1 MDTPDR
7 DTELSDRINEL
18 QAQLD
23 SLKELLT
30 QARPTPAPEPE
41 ESRPTPVE
49 VGAPRLNT
57 DVLPSDALEVL
68 TPGLTGV
75 RPKKAPMSLS
85 TIDVDR
91 LLKWSGVALVILAI
105 GFFMSVAIERGW
117 LTPELRVAGGIAVG
131 AVLLAV
137 GHQARPKQTA
147 YGRTLQVGGII
158 TLFVTLWAAH
168 EVLGLVGFTTAL
180 GLMALVSA
188 GGLALSA
195 LYTDPSLAALASVGG
210 LATPLILMI
219 GGSSSGDEA
228 AAVLTLV
235 AYSSVLLTVTTWL
248 YVKHRWRSLLWASSA
263 GGAVNILF
271 AGILADRN
279 PGDSQWIATV
289 GVAVIVAVAW
299 AIPVAIG
306 ESEEG
311 WDTNFEAR
319 LRPFLSTAVHQLSIL
334 TPLWAWALLSG
345 IWSDGREIPFG
356 EFAALVGVIAA
367 AISFSAKDHDLRL
380 TNSTSALM
388 MGFIAIANLFEDALL
403 VLALAAYVVVIHYA
417 ADRLKSSVMRVA
429 GHVSSLSLLVVLF
442 LRLALTFD
450 DPTWL
455 DLGADLIAVGS
466 FGAVALLAQRRQTRV
481 IYAVL
486 AYVGTHFWV
495 VELADKFESSLAI
508 VSVGWALI
516 GLSMFV
522 YGRSSRKT
530 PFIQAGSATL
540 VVVIGKL
547 FLVDLAEVD
556 PIAKIALFLG
566 VGALFLGVSYFAKE
580 DRTREDVAREDG
592 LEKTPRPLDLDS
604 K

>member
-18 QAQLD
+18 QGQLD

-30 QARPTPAPEPE
+30 KADASPAPQPKEAHSP
-41 ESRPTPVE
+41 SGQVE
-49 VGAPRLNT
+49 TPRLNP
-57 DVLPSDALEVL
+57 DVLPSGTLEAL
-68 TPGLTGV
+68 TPGLAG
-75 RPKKAPMSLS
+75 PPAAKKPAGLT

-117 LTPELRVAGGIAVG
+117 LTPELRVVGGIAVG

-137 GHQARPKQTA
+137 GHQARPRQAA

-168 EVLGLVGFTTAL
+168 EVLGLIGFATTL

-195 LYTDPSLAALASVGG
+195 LYADPSLAALASVGG

-219 GGSSSGDEA
+219 GGNSSADEA

-248 YVKHRWRSLLWASSA
+248 YIKHRWRSLLWAASA
-263 GGAVNILF
+263 GGAVNVLV
-271 AGILADRN
+271 AGALAARTNDDPSR
-279 PGDSQWIATV
+279 WVATL
-289 GVAVIVAVAW
+289 GVVFIVAVAW

-306 ESEEG
+306 ESEDG
-311 WDTNFEAR
+311 WDSGFEVR
-319 LRPFLSTAVHQLSIL
+319 LRPFLSTALHQLSIL
-334 TPLWAWALLSG
+334 TPLWAWTLLSG
-345 IWSDGREIPFG
+345 IWSDVGEIPFG

-367 AISFSAKDHDLRL
+367 AISFSARDRQLRL
-380 TNSTSALM
+380 TNATAALM
-388 MGFIAIANLFEDALL
+388 MGFIAIADLFEDALL
-403 VLALAAYVVVIHYA
+403 VLALAAYAVVIHYA
-417 ADRLKSSVMRVA
+417 ADRLQSSVMRVA
-429 GHVSSLSLLVVLF
+429 GHVSSLSLVVILF
-442 LRLALTFD
+442 LRLVLTFG

-455 DLGADLIAVGS
+455 DLIADLMAVGS
-466 FGAVALLAQRRQTRV
+466 FGVVALLVRRKQTRV

-495 VELADKFESSLAI
+495 VEMADRFDSSLAI

-522 YGRSSRKT
+522 YGRSSDKT
-530 PFIQAGSATL
+530 PYIQAGSATL

-566 VGALFLGVSYFAKE
+566 VGALFLGVSYFTKE
-580 DRTREDVAREDG
+580 DGTREDGPE
-592 LEKTPRPLDLDS
+592 ETPGPLDPES
-604 K
+604 